1 MRGSQM
7 PFINGRFY
15 MNPVYGQAVEN
26 ARAAEAAS
34 SPHEPQPHDPNAHWV
49 TLDGH
54 HVLIHETQAK
64 QNATPQQQKQKSGPM
79 HRRHPTSRPL
89 PPSGQA
95 SIYADSFEGRKTA
108 NGETFSQNGYTAALL
123 PRTRWHTVPLGTR
136 VQLTH
141 DGNRVVVEINDR
153 GAGDR
158 DPQSTRAL
166 DLSHAAAS
174 ALTGQ
179 DINDDE
185 DAKNAGLIKLDRIEV
200 VPADTPLGPVRH

>member
-1 MRGSQM
+1 M

-15 MNPVYGQAVEN
+15 MNPAYGRALEQ
-26 ARAAEAAS
+26 ARAAETAS
-34 SPHEPQPHDPNAHWV
+34 SQHARQQQDPNSHWV
-49 TLDGH
+49 TLDGR
-54 HVLIHETQAK
+54 HVLIHETQANP
-64 QNATPQQQKQKSGPM
+64 NATHQEQKQKSGPM
-79 HRRHPTSRPL
+79 HHRHPTSRPL

-123 PRTRWHTVPLGTR
+123 PRSRWHAVPLGTR

-141 DGNRVVVEINDR
+141 DSNRVVVEINDR
-153 GAGDR
+153 GAGDS
-158 DPQSTRAL
+158 DPKSTRAL